1 MTPPGQSGSTSVKAG
16 ADTASTHLSDMVP
29 QVYAQLRELARQK
42 MAQER
47 DDHTLQ
53 TTALVHE
60 AYLRLFG
67 SGRVKFQSRQHFFRA
82 AAEAMRRILVEHAR
96 GRGRVKRG
104 GRRERVPLDLADAA
118 SEMSGHDLLA
128 LDDLIDQLS
137 RHSPDGAAIVRLRF
151 YVGLSLDETA
161 EALGVNPRTVDRE
174 WKYAKAWLY
183 RRWKA
188 AEP

>member
-1 MTPPGQSGSTSVKAG
+1 MASLDQTGSAPVKTDSATG
-16 ADTASTHLSDMVP
+16 SSHLSDLVP
-29 QVYAQLRELARQK
+29 AVYAQLRELARQK

-67 SGRVKFQSRQHFFRA
+67 TGQVRFESRQHFFRA

-104 GRRERVPLDLADAA
+104 GRRERVPLDLAAA
-118 SEMSGHDLLA
+118 ATEMTSEDLLS
-128 LDDLIDQLS
+128 LDDLIDRLEQK
-137 RHSPDGAAIVRLRF
+137 SPDAATVVRLRF
-151 YVGLSLDETA
+151 YVGLSIDETA
-161 EALGVNPRTVDRE
+161 DVLGVNPRTVDRE

-183 RRWKA
+183 REWKA
-188 AEP
+188 AT

>member
-1 MTPPGQSGSTSVKAG
+1 MAPPAQTRSASVQTDGTARS
-16 ADTASTHLSDMVP
+16 ADLSYLVP
-29 QVYAQLRELARQK
+29 QVYSQLRELARQK

-67 SGRVKFQSRQHFFRA
+67 TGRVRFESRQHFFRA

-96 GRGRVKRG
+96 GRDRVKRG

-118 SEMSGHDLLA
+118 TEMAGYDLLA
-128 LDDLIDQLS
+128 LDDLIDQLALK
-137 RHSPDGAAIVRLRF
+137 SPDAASIVRLRF
-151 YVGLSLDETA
+151 YVGLSIDETA
-161 EALGVNPRTVDRE
+161 DALGVTSRTVNRE

-183 RRWKA
+183 RQWKA
-188 AEP
+188 GES